1 MAPVKVG
8 ISQSSFVVTIMTE
21 QKSSTSAAAAA
32 AATAA
37 AEGRNV
43 QKVRF
48 VFEKKSLRP
57 VLTGSQS
64 SDSSIVEQKDQI
76 MFKLG
81 VTTS

>member
-1 MAPVKVG
+1 
-8 ISQSSFVVTIMTE
+8 MTE

-32 AATAA
+32 AAAAVTAA

-64 SDSSIVEQKDQI
+64 SDSSIETKRPDNV
-76 MFKLG
+76 
-81 VTTS
+81 

>member
-32 AATAA
+32 
-37 AEGRNV
+37 EDRNV

>member
-32 AATAA
+32 AA
-37 AEGRNV
+37 AEDRNV

-48 VFEKKSLRP
+48 VFEKKIIK
-57 VLTGSQS
+57 TGIDRKS
-64 SDSSIVEQKDQI
+64 E
-76 MFKLG
+76 F
-81 VTTS
+81 